1 MDQLLQGLSG
11 VQCVLDGM
19 IITGKSDD
27 EHLHSF
33 VYCRPLAS
41 VAKKC
46 RLCVEVDTDILV
58 TPDSQLP

>member
-27 EHLHSF
+27 EHLHNLEN
-33 VYCRPLAS
+33 VLQRLQYTGLRANIE
-41 VAKKC
+41 KC
-46 RLCVEVDTDILV
+46 SCL
-58 TPDSQLP
+58 PDSVV